1 MGKRRFYHVK
11 KRTLLA
17 VAGCVWLIAG
27 INVARLGI
35 LSYMRIT
42 PVQFRHILI
51 SLAVFC
57 AFGFMLFKMSM
68 KHTKRIKGYKEEF
81 RPVWHFF
88 DLKAYIIMAVMM
100 GGGIWLRSS
109 GLVPDVFIAVFYTG
123 LGCALALAGVLFWIM
138 FAAYK
143 NGGEIPE
150 TTDAAENIQTDG
162 EKDK

>member
-1 MGKRRFYHVK
+1 MGKRPFLHVK

-35 LSYMRIT
+35 LSYGKLPQIRALY
-42 PVQFRHILI
+42 ILL

-57 AFGFMLFKMSM
+57 AFGLMFFKMSI
-68 KHTKRIKGYKEEF
+68 KHTKRIKGYEEEF

-100 GGGIWLRSS
+100 GGGIWLRAS

-123 LGCALALAGVLFWIM
+123 LGCALALAGVLFWIA
-138 FAAYK
+138 FIRFHEK
-143 NGGEIPE
+143 NC
-150 TTDAAENIQTDG
+150 
-162 EKDK
+162 

>member
-1 MGKRRFYHVK
+1 MGKRPFLHVK

-35 LSYMRIT
+35 LSYGKLPQARALY
-42 PVQFRHILI
+42 ILL
-51 SLAVFC
+51 SVAVFC
-57 AFGFMLFKMSM
+57 AFGLMFFKMSI
-68 KHTKRIKGYKEEF
+68 KHTKRIKGYPEEF

-100 GGGIWLRSS
+100 GGGIWLRAS

-123 LGCALALAGVLFWIM
+123 LGCALALAGVLFWIA
-138 FAAYK
+138 FIRFHEK
-143 NGGEIPE
+143 NC
-150 TTDAAENIQTDG
+150 
-162 EKDK
+162 